1 MFTATEA
8 VPVAKVVA
16 GNKRY
21 PGVVALDNVNFTL
34 NKGEV
39 RALLGKNGAGKS
51 TLIRM
56 LTGSER
62 PDSGDIWIGET
73 RLEGDEATLTRR
85 AAELG
90 VRAVY
95 QELSLVEGL
104 TVAEN
109 LCLGQWP
116 RRNGMIDY
124 LQMAQDA
131 QRCLQALGVDVS
143 PEQLVSTLS
152 PAQKQLVEIARVMK
166 GEPRVV
172 ILDEPT
178 SSLASAEVELVISA
192 VKKMSAL
199 GVAVIYVSHR
209 MEEIRRIA
217 SCATVM
223 RDGQVAG
230 DVMLE
235 NTSTHHIVSLM
246 LGRDHVDIAPV
257 APQEI
262 VDQAVLEVRAL
273 RHKPKLEDI
282 SFTLRRGEVLGI
294 AGLLGAGRS
303 ELLKAIVGLETYEQ
317 GEIVING
324 EKIMRPDYGDM
335 LKRGIGY
342 TPENRK
348 EAGIIPWLGVDE
360 NTVLTNRQKISANG
374 VLQWSTIRRLTEE
387 VMQRMTVKAAS
398 SETPIGTLSGGN
410 QQKVVIGRWVYA
422 ASQILLLDSL
432 NAPGF
437 ISLNNQMNVLR
448 DAATIGIAA
457 WAMTLII
464 ISGEIDVSVGPMVAF
479 VSVCLAFLLQFEVPL
494 AIACLLVLLL
504 GALMGTLAGV
514 LRGVFNV
521 PSFVA
526 TLGLWSALRGMGLF
540 MTNALPVPIDENEVL
555 DWLGGQF
562 LGVPVSALIM
572 MVLFALFV
580 FISRKTAFGRSVFAV
595 GGNATAAQLCG
606 INVRRVRILIFTLS
620 GLLAAVTGILLAA
633 RLGSGNAG
641 AANGLE
647 FDVIAAVVVGGTA
660 LSGGRGSLFGTLLGV
675 LVITLI
681 GNGLVLLGINSFF
694 QQVVR
699 GVIIVVAVL
708 ANILLTQRSSKAKR

>member
-21 PGVVALDNVNFTL
+21 HGVVALDNVNFTL

-324 EKIMRPDYGDM
+324 EKITRPDYGDM

-494 AIACLLVLLL
+494 AVACLLVLLL